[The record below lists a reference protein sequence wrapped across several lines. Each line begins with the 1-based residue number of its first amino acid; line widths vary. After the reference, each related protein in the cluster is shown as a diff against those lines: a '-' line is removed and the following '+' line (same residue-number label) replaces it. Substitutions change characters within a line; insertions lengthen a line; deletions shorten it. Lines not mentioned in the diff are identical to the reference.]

1 MSVRAMR
8 RSVLI
13 LGMLCPLMAP
23 TARAQPAASL
33 PRLALDAF
41 PASARE
47 PIGRAWREAAA
58 NPTDAD
64 VAGALGRTLH
74 AWEQWEAAHAV
85 YAHAQS
91 LAPAAFAWVY
101 LDCVVL
107 QRLAR
112 HADAAACLRR
122 AVALDASYLPARVK
136 LAEALFDAGMPDD
149 AERLALRLVDAPAS
163 EPVGRLVLGRVA
175 AARGRHD
182 EAVEQLQRAET
193 LFPQWGAAQ
202 YALALSYR
210 ALGRPQDARRAL
222 QLHARYGPQW
232 PSLDDPV
239 LATVAGIRDDG
250 RALLHRAIAIA
261 RRGDV
266 PGAIAAHEAALQ
278 RDPTLFQAH
287 ANLIALYGQ
296 AGNWQQAE
304 AHYRAALDLGGEVG
318 DIHYDYGVLLG
329 LQQRWGE
336 AIEAY
341 RRAIDVNPGHAVAHN
356 NLGEALERTGQ
367 LRPALDAYREAVTR
381 QPGFRV
387 ARFNAGRLLVATGA
401 APDAVVMLEPLAEA
415 RDPEAPRFLFALG
428 IACIRAGRK
437 EDGVK
442 WVTEAHRLAVEH
454 GQSDLAAAIARD
466 LAAVR

>member
-1 MSVRAMR
+1 MR
-8 RSVLI
+8 RAVLN
-13 LGMLCPLMAP
+13 LVMLCPLLAP
-23 TARAQPAASL
+23 PVGAQPAAPL
-33 PRLALDAF
+33 PQLALDTF

-47 PIGRAWREAAA
+47 PIDRARRNADAS
-58 NPTDAD
+58 PRDAD
-64 VAGALGRTLH
+64 VVGVLGRTLH

-85 YAHAQS
+85 YTHAQS
-91 LAPAAFAWVY
+91 LAPTAFAWVY

-107 QRLAR
+107 QRLAS
-112 HADAAACLRR
+112 HAEAAACLRR

-136 LAEALFDAGMPDD
+136 LAEVLFDAGLPDA
-149 AERLALRLVDAPAS
+149 AERMALRLVDEPAS
-163 EPVGRLVLGRVA
+163 EAVGRLVLGRVA
-175 AARGRHD
+175 AARGRHE
-182 EAVEQLQRAET
+182 EAVAHLLRAKT
-193 LFPQWGAAQ
+193 LFPQWGAVH

-210 ALGRPQDARRAL
+210 ALGRSQDARLAL
-222 QLHARYGPQW
+222 QLHARDGPQW

-239 LATVAGIRDDG
+239 LAAVAGIRDDG
-250 RALLHRAIAIA
+250 RALLDRAIALA

-266 PGAIAAHEAALQ
+266 PGAIAAHEDALQ

-329 LQQRWGE
+329 LQQRWGD
-336 AIEAY
+336 AIKAY

-387 ARFNAGRLLVATGA
+387 ARFNAGRLLVASGA
-401 APDAVVMLEPLAEA
+401 ALDAVAMLEPLAEF
-415 RDPEAPRFLFALG
+415 RDPEAPRFLLALG

-437 EDGVK
+437 EEGVK